1 MPNKEEQRIQAVKDL
16 TSNILHRH
24 YCENN
29 VEAIILC
36 FSRTMS
42 WFGAAEQEYLVGY
55 EKIVDMFRQFAGKVP
70 LCHITDEHYD
80 VIRVA
85 EDVYVCTGMLY
96 IFTDPSTN
104 IYLRVHQRITTV
116 VRWEEGVPKCCHLHI
131 SNPYTEMT
139 VEDVGFP
146 TAVSNETRK
155 YMLEQLNRQAVQ
167 LEKLGYED
175 LLTGMYNR
183 NKFNRIRK
191 DEYPGPLGLAV
202 LDINGL
208 KEVNDRFGHETGDK
222 LIVRVSSRIRERFEN
237 KCFRVGGDEFV
248 VVEKYGS
255 EEGFRAALELLRTGI
270 EESGDSISIG
280 ISWRDVPDFDAQLNE
295 ADNDMYENKRN
306 FYTQREHDRRKR
318 RG

>member
-1 MPNKEEQRIQAVKDL
+1 MQNKEEQRIQAAKDL
-16 TSNILHRH
+16 TSAILHLH

-29 VEAIILC
+29 VEAIISH

-42 WFGAAEQEYLVGY
+42 WFGAAEHEYLVGY

-80 VIRVA
+80 VIKVA

-96 IFTDPSTN
+96 VFTDPSTN

-116 VRWEEGVPKCCHLHI
+116 VRWEEGVPKCCHLHV

-139 VEDVGFP
+139 AKDIGFP
-146 TAVSNETRK
+146 SSTSNESRK
-155 YMLEQLNRQAVQ
+155 FMLEELNRQAMQ

-183 NKFNRIRK
+183 NKFNKIRK

-208 KEVNDRFGHETGDK
+208 KEVNDSFGHETGDE
-222 LIVRVSSRIRERFEN
+222 LIVRVSTHIRDRFEG
-237 KCFRVGGDEFV
+237 KCFRTGGDEFV
-248 VVEKYGS
+248 VVEASACEKD
-255 EEGFRAALELLRTGI
+255 FRAALDELQARI
-270 EESGDSISIG
+270 EASGDSISIG
-280 ISWRDVPDFDAQLNE
+280 ISFRDAPDFNEQLNE
-295 ADNDMYENKRN
+295 ADNDMYENKRR
-306 FYTQREHDRRKR
+306 FYMRKENDRRR
-318 RG
+318 RQ